1 MAGGNQTQ
9 VLEFIFLG
17 FSGISRGHAFLF
29 LVFLAIY
36 LLTIIG
42 NTTIVTL
49 IQLDSRLHSPMY
61 FFLSHLSCLDVCYS
75 SVTVPKILA
84 NFLSQKPTISYNQ
97 CMAQM
102 FFLMTC
108 TGTESALLAVMAYDR
123 YAAICQPLRYSH
135 LMSSQVR
142 VPLAIF
148 SWLWGIVDSAIHTAL
163 TTNLSFCGLN
173 QIDHIFCD
181 VPPLLKIACSDTYI
195 NEMALHIA
203 SAFVGLSPFL
213 LVVVSYVYILS
224 AILQIRSNTGRRKAF
239 NTCSSHVVVVIIFFG
254 MENLNY
260 NRPSAGYSLE
270 IDTLISTLY
279 CIITPMLNPLIY
291 SFRNKE
297 VKMALWK
304 ALGLQSKKF
313 TSLRKQ

>member
-17 FSGISRGHAFLF
+17 FSGISKGHIFLF
-29 LVFLAIY
+29 LVFSMMY

-61 FFLSHLSCLDVCYS
+61 FFLSHLSCLDVCYT

-123 YAAICQPLRYSH
+123 YAAICQPLRYRH

-163 TTNLSFCGLN
+163 TTNLSFCGPN

-181 VPPLLKIACSDTYI
+181 VPPLLKIACSDTYV
-195 NEMALHIA
+195 NEMVLHIA

-213 LVVVSYVYILS
+213 LVVISYVYILS

-239 NTCSSHVVVVIIFFG
+239 STCSSHVVVVIIYFG
-254 MENLNY
+254 MANLNY

-279 CIITPMLNPLIY
+279 CIITPMLNPVIY

-304 ALGLQSKKF
+304 TLGLKSKEL
-313 TSLRKQ
+313 TSPRKQ